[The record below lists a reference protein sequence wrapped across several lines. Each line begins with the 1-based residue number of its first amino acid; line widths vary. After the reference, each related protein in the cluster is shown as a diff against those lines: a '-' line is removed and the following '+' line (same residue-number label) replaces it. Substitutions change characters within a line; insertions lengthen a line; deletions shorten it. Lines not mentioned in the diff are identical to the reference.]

1 MQLEY
6 NEPPK
11 PILIIQAP
19 ILTIVTPIV
28 HLIATPAEP
37 LNLKARHL
45 HEPILTIEALYMY
58 GWLA

>member
-11 PILIIQAP
+11 PVPIIQTP
-19 ILTIVTPIV
+19 ILTTVTPIV

-37 LNLKARHL
+37 SNLNA
-45 HEPILTIEALYMY
+45 
-58 GWLA
+58 